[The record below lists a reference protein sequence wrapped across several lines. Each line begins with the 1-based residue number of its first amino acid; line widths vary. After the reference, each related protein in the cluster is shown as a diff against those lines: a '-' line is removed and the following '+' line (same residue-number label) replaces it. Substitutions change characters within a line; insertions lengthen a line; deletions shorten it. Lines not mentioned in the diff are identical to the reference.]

1 MKYTMIL
8 LLFPALLCAQE
19 YEFRREWDSVQVQIG
34 EYSLPAAWTGGY
46 VVTRPA
52 FCDLDGDG
60 DKDLFLG
67 HSEGTIAYY
76 ENTGSNY
83 FALMDTAWLE
93 MEFGYYSSPFFL
105 DIDGDGDFDLFISS
119 GNQPASLW
127 ENIGNPL
134 SPQYIL
140 AEEELRDN
148 TGAIIDAFFG
158 TWADIDGDGNLDF
171 FVGDWDYGNIYYYH
185 NEGSG
190 WNYSLQLIT
199 TNLVGTGVGEWPT
212 PCFCDLDSDGDF
224 DLFIGNFNGNIW
236 YYRNDGTPL
245 QYNFTFISNNWL
257 GIDVGDN
264 SSPEFADMD
273 GDGDYDLWVGRDVDG
288 QGTENTPGDIFYY
301 ENIGTAQNPEF
312 LLITANSLTID
323 AGLGCGPKFVDDD
336 ADGDLDLWY
345 SNGQFLTLF
354 RNIGTASTPQY
365 SLFDDDILNSLPLGG
380 LDLYDLD
387 ADEDQDLISSI
398 GDYFTSEV
406 NFYQNV
412 GTLENPSFVFSFQIP
427 MSFGLIGQVCIAD
440 MDADGDGDMVLG
452 RYFGNLLYYE
462 NQGTAQNPQFVLQ
475 SENWQNIWGWSIW
488 LADMDLD
495 TDFDLL
501 VHNPISSKV
510 WLYENIGTPQS
521 AQMVLA
527 DTSLYNLC
535 LVGANNPRP
544 VDLDM
549 DEDLDYLVGNSD
561 GGIYF
566 FRNVTGEP
574 PGIMPKVTA
583 PYRGPVLTLGPNP
596 ANPSTWISF
605 TLTAPQEATLAVYN
619 ILGAKITT
627 LTSGPQKP
635 GEHTYYWNASQNASG
650 VYIIRLETPSY
661 TSAQRV
667 MVVK

>member
-650 VYIIRLETPSY
+650 VYIIRLETPHH

-667 MVVK
+667 VVLR